1 MKSLLGLGAALA
13 ALPLAGCSSTSAC
26 ADLECSDAASVTLT
40 GLATQLAADLPV
52 TVTVCLADACTSFRI
67 DHTGQAPIC
76 TALTT
81 GAGLCTIDGEGN
93 VVLTALPLPTGT

>member
-1 MKSLLGLGAALA
+1 MKRSHAFQGVGAAILA
-13 ALPLAGCSSTSAC
+13 VTSGLAGAFAGCSSSTTAC
-26 ADLECSDAASVTLT
+26 GDLECSDAANVTLT

-67 DHTGQAPIC
+67 DHTGAAPIC

-81 GAGLCTIDGEGN
+81 GAGLPGARRGKYS
-93 VVLTALPLPTGT
+93 